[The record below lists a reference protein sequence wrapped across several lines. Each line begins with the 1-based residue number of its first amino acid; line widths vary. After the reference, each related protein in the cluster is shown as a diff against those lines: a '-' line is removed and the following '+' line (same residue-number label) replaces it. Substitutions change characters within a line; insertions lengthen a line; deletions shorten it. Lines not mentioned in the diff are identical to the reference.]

1 MCCKAP
7 LANRLQRPAMK
18 LMVALGIRNLSP
30 LGHLDPH
37 GDGCFVC
44 GYGSRCEDCVYALSK
59 RGTIT
64 LVQYAAYL
72 AASAYPVARRGVRRS
87 RVSFDSDYSCEDGA
101 SSLFFE
107 VSCSLST
114 TESKGTTNHYD
125 GKFFVYNGQFR
136 DKTAFF
142 SKPRPEKHLAIQR
155 CHLALDLSARHR
167 CWKLAESRREGRPC
181 CC

>member
-1 MCCKAP
+1 
-7 LANRLQRPAMK
+7 MK

-72 AASAYPVARRGVRRS
+72 AASAYPLRDVVCGGQGYHSIPIILVRTALHLSFRGKLQS
-87 RVSFDSDYSCEDGA
+87 I
-101 SSLFFE
+101 
-107 VSCSLST
+107 
-114 TESKGTTNHYD
+114 
-125 GKFFVYNGQFR
+125 YN
-136 DKTAFF
+136 
-142 SKPRPEKHLAIQR
+142 
-155 CHLALDLSARHR
+155 
-167 CWKLAESRREGRPC
+167 
-181 CC
+181 